1 MPVSLAEIVAS
12 PGSSA
17 ALGVSVWVLAA
28 LVLAAF
34 VAGWVDSVVGGGGL
48 IQLPALVIALPA
60 EASTAEVLGTNK
72 LSSVAGT
79 LVATLTY
86 LRKIRVPV
94 GMVLPLVV
102 AAFVGSAAG
111 SSVARFIPKDLLTP
125 IVLVAVVAVGAY
137 TYLKPTLGRVHEER
151 HSGWDRAWRSAL
163 IGVVIGFYDGV
174 LGPGTGSFFVIAI
187 VAFLGF
193 GFLQGTVAA
202 KLANLTTN
210 IASILVFGIHGEV
223 LWIIGGCMAVA
234 NLTGGFLGAKMAMR
248 HGNEFIRRVFL
259 VVIGILAAR
268 LAWETAT
275 QWL

>member
-1 MPVSLAEIVAS
+1 MPQTFAQL
-12 PGSSA
+12 SA
-17 ALGVSVWVLAA
+17 APVLGISVWVLAA

-48 IQLPALVIALPA
+48 IQLPALVIALPTDA
-60 EASTAEVLGTNK
+60 TTPEILGTNK

-94 GMVLPLVV
+94 AMVAPLIL
-102 AAFVGSAAG
+102 AAFAGSATG
-111 SSVARFIPKDLLTP
+111 SSVARFIPKELLTP
-125 IVLVAVVAVGAY
+125 IVLVAVIVVGAY
-137 TYLKPTLGRVHEER
+137 TWLRPNMGRTHEER
-151 HSGWDRAWRSAL
+151 YSGWARAWRSAL
-163 IGVVIGFYDGV
+163 IGLVVGFYDGI

-210 IASILVFGIHGEV
+210 IASILVFGLHGEL
-223 LWIIGGCMAVA
+223 LWLIGGCMAVA
-234 NLTGGFLGAKMAMR
+234 NLAGGFLGAWMAIR
-248 HGNEFIRRVFL
+248 HGNEFIRTVFL
-259 VVIGILAAR
+259 LVITILGVR
-268 LAWETAT
+268 LAWDTVSM
-275 QWL
+275 WM

>member
-1 MPVSLAEIVAS
+1 MPQSLAGLTAS
-12 PGSSA
+12 PAVGI
-17 ALGVSVWVLAA
+17 SVWVLAA

-48 IQLPALVIALPA
+48 IQLPALVVGLPA
-60 EASTAEVLGTNK
+60 DASTPEILGTNK

-79 LVATLTY
+79 LVASATY
-86 LRKIRVPV
+86 LRRIRVPV

-102 AAFVGSAAG
+102 AAFAGSAAG
-111 SSVARFIPKDLLTP
+111 SSVARFIPRDLLTP
-125 IVLVAVVAVGAY
+125 VVLAAVIVVGAY
-137 TYLKPTLGRVHEER
+137 TWFRPTMGRTHENR
-151 HSGWDRAWRSAL
+151 YTGWARIWRSAL
-163 IGVVIGFYDGV
+163 IGLVIGFYDGV

-234 NLTGGFLGAKMAMR
+234 NLTGGFIGAKMAMR
-248 HGNEFIRRVFL
+248 HGNEFIRVVFL
-259 VVIGILAAR
+259 VVIGILAVK
-268 LAWETAT
+268 LAWDTVVLWT
-275 QWL
+275 

>member
-1 MPVSLAEIVAS
+1 MSLASVA
-12 PGSSA
+12 PDLA
-17 ALGVSVWVLAA
+17 FGVSVWVLVA

-48 IQLPALVIALPA
+48 IQLPALVIGLPA
-60 EASTAEVLGTNK
+60 DASTPEILGTNK

-94 GMVLPLVV
+94 GMVLPLMA
-102 AAFVGSAAG
+102 AAFAGSAAG
-111 SSVARFIPKDLLTP
+111 SSIARFIPKELLTP
-125 IVLVAVVAVGAY
+125 IVLVAVVTVGAY
-137 TYLKPTLGRVHEER
+137 TWFRPALGRTHENR
-151 HSGWDRAWRSAL
+151 HVGWSRAWRSAL
-163 IGVVIGFYDGV
+163 IGLVIGFYDGV

-187 VAFLGF
+187 VAVLGF

-234 NLTGGFLGAKMAMR
+234 NLAGGFLGAQMAIR
-248 HGNEFIRRVFL
+248 HGNEFIRKVFL
-259 VVIGILAAR
+259 VVISVLAVK
-268 LAWETAT
+268 LAWDTVA
-275 QWL
+275 QWT

>member
-1 MPVSLAEIVAS
+1 MPQSFAQLA
-12 PGSSA
+12 SSA
-17 ALGVSVWVLAA
+17 AIGVPVWVLAA

-60 EASTAEVLGTNK
+60 DASTPEILGTNK

-86 LRKIRVPV
+86 LRKIRVPLA
-94 GMVLPLVV
+94 MVAPLVV
-102 AAFVGSAAG
+102 AAFAGSAAG

-125 IVLVAVVAVGAY
+125 LVLVAVVVVGAY
-137 TYLKPTLGRVHEER
+137 TWFKPALGRVHAER
-151 HSGWDRAWRSAL
+151 HGGWARAWRSAL
-163 IGVVIGFYDGV
+163 IGLVVGFYDGV

-210 IASILVFGIHGEV
+210 LASILVFGLHGEL
-223 LWIIGGCMAVA
+223 LWLIGGCMAVA
-234 NLTGGFLGAKMAMR
+234 NLAGGFLGARMAMR

-259 VVIGILAAR
+259 LVITVLAVR
-268 LAWETAT
+268 LAWETFSM
-275 QWL
+275 WV

>member
-1 MPVSLAEIVAS
+1 MPVSLAGLAAS
-12 PGSSA
+12 PAMGI
-17 ALGVSVWVLAA
+17 SVWVLAA

-48 IQLPALVIALPA
+48 IQLPALVLGLPA
-60 EASTAEVLGTNK
+60 DASTPEILGTNK

-102 AAFVGSAAG
+102 AAFAGSAAG

-137 TYLKPTLGRVHEER
+137 TWFRPAMGRVHEDR
-151 HSGWDRAWRSAL
+151 HTGWSRTWRSAL

-223 LWIIGGCMAVA
+223 LWLIGGCMAVA
-234 NLTGGFLGAKMAMR
+234 NLTGGFLGARMAMR
-248 HGNEFIRRVFL
+248 HGNEFIRTVFL
-259 VVIGILAAR
+259 VVISILAAK
-268 LAWETAT
+268 LAWDTVA
-275 QWL
+275 QWT

>member
-1 MPVSLAEIVAS
+1 MPQSLAGLAAS
-12 PGSSA
+12 PA
-17 ALGVSVWVLAA
+17 VGVSVWVLAA

-48 IQLPALVIALPA
+48 IQLPALVVGLPA
-60 EASTAEVLGTNK
+60 DASTPEILGTNK

-102 AAFVGSAAG
+102 AAFAGSAAG
-111 SSVARFIPKDLLTP
+111 SSVARFIPRDLLTP
-125 IVLVAVVAVGAY
+125 VVLVAVVTVGAY
-137 TYLKPTLGRVHEER
+137 TWFRPTMGRTHEDR
-151 HSGWDRAWRSAL
+151 HTGWARTWRSAL

-210 IASILVFGIHGEV
+210 IASILVFGLHGEV

-234 NLTGGFLGAKMAMR
+234 NLTGGYIGARMAMR
-248 HGNEFIRRVFL
+248 HGNEFIRVVFL
-259 VVIGILAAR
+259 VVIGILAVK
-268 LAWETAT
+268 LAWDTVV
-275 QWL
+275 QWT

>member
-1 MPVSLAEIVAS
+1 MPQSLAGLAAS
-12 PGSSA
+12 PAVGI
-17 ALGVSVWVLAA
+17 SVWVLAA

-60 EASTAEVLGTNK
+60 DASTPEILGTNK

-86 LRKIRVPV
+86 LRTIRVPV

-102 AAFVGSAAG
+102 AAFAGSAAG

-125 IVLVAVVAVGAY
+125 VVLVAVVAVGAY

-151 HSGWDRAWRSAL
+151 HSGWSRAWRSGL

-210 IASILVFGIHGEV
+210 LASILVFGIHGEV
-223 LWIIGGCMAVA
+223 LWVLGGCVAIA
-234 NLTGGFLGAKMAMR
+234 NLAGGFIGAKMAMR
-248 HGNEFIRRVFL
+248 HGNEFIRTVFL
-259 VVIGILAAR
+259 VVIGVLAIK
-268 LAWETAT
+268 LAWDTVA
-275 QWL
+275 QWTG

>member
-1 MPVSLAEIVAS
+1 MPLSLAEFAAS
-12 PGSSA
+12 PA
-17 ALGVSVWVLAA
+17 IGVSVWVLAA

-48 IQLPALVIALPA
+48 IQLPALVIALPSDA
-60 EASTAEVLGTNK
+60 TTPEVLGTNK

-79 LVATLTY
+79 LVATATY

-94 GMVLPLVV
+94 AMVLPLVV

-111 SSVARFIPKDLLTP
+111 SSVARFIPKEALTP
-125 IVLVAVVAVGAY
+125 IVLLAVVAVGAY
-137 TYLKPTLGRVHEER
+137 TYFKPAMGRTHEER
-151 HSGWDRAWRSAL
+151 YTGWARTWRSAL
-163 IGVVIGFYDGV
+163 IGVVVGFYDGI

-210 IASILVFGIHGEV
+210 IASILVFGLHGEL
-223 LWIIGGCMAVA
+223 LWIIGGCMAAA
-234 NLTGGFLGAKMAMR
+234 NLVGGFLGARMAMR
-248 HGNEFIRRVFL
+248 HGNEFIRTVFL
-259 VVIGILAAR
+259 VVITILAVR
-268 LAWETAT
+268 LAWDTAA
-275 QWL
+275 QWWW

>member
-1 MPVSLAEIVAS
+1 MPSSIAVAAAS
-12 PGSSA
+12 P

-28 LVLAAF
+28 LIVAAF

-60 EASTAEVLGTNK
+60 DATTPEVLGTNK

-86 LRKIRVPV
+86 LRKVRVPV
-94 GMVLPLVV
+94 AMVLPLVV
-102 AAFVGSAAG
+102 AAFVGSAGG
-111 SSVARFIPKDLLTP
+111 SSVARFIPKEFLTP
-125 IVLVAVVAVGAY
+125 VVLVAVVVVGAY
-137 TYLKPTLGRVHEER
+137 TYAKPTMGRVHEER
-151 HSGWDRAWRSAL
+151 HTGWARTWRSAL

-210 IASILVFGIHGEV
+210 IASILVFGVHGEV

-234 NLTGGFLGAKMAMR
+234 NLAGGFIGARMAMR
-248 HGNEFIRRVFL
+248 HGNEFIRTVFL
-259 VVIGILAAR
+259 VVISILAVR
-268 LAWETAT
+268 LAWDTVA

>member
-1 MPVSLAEIVAS
+1 MPQSLAGLAAS
-12 PGSSA
+12 PAVGI
-17 ALGVSVWVLAA
+17 SVWVLAA

-60 EASTAEVLGTNK
+60 DASTPEILGTNK

-86 LRKIRVPV
+86 LRTIRVPV

-102 AAFVGSAAG
+102 AAFAGSAAG
-111 SSVARFIPKDLLTP
+111 SSVARFIPKDLLP
-125 IVLVAVVAVGAY
+125 PVVLVAVVAVGAY

-151 HSGWDRAWRSAL
+151 HSGWSRAWRSGL

-210 IASILVFGIHGEV
+210 LASILVFGIHGEV
-223 LWIIGGCMAVA
+223 LWVLGGCMAIA
-234 NLTGGFLGAKMAMR
+234 NLAGGFIGAKMAMR
-248 HGNEFIRRVFL
+248 HGNEFIRTVFL
-259 VVIGILAAR
+259 VVIGVLAIK
-268 LAWETAT
+268 LAWDTVA
-275 QWL
+275 QWTG

>member
-1 MPVSLAEIVAS
+1 MPQTFAQLAAA
-12 PGSSA
+12 P

-28 LVLAAF
+28 LVVAAF
-34 VAGWVDSVVGGGGL
+34 IAGWVDSVVGGGGL
-48 IQLPALVIALPA
+48 IQLPALVIALPVDT
-60 EASTAEVLGTNK
+60 STPEVLGTNK

-79 LVATLTY
+79 LVATATY
-86 LRKIRVPV
+86 LRKIQVPV
-94 GMVLPLVV
+94 AMVAPLIA

-125 IVLVAVVAVGAY
+125 IVLVAVVVVGAY
-137 TYLKPTLGRVHEER
+137 TWLRPNMGRTHEER
-151 HSGWDRAWRSAL
+151 FSGWARTWRSAL
-163 IGVVIGFYDGV
+163 IGLVVGFYDGI

-223 LWIIGGCMAVA
+223 LWLIGGCMAIA
-234 NLTGGFLGAKMAMR
+234 NLAGGFLGAKMAMR
-248 HGNEFIRRVFL
+248 YGNDFIRKVFL
-259 VVIGILAAR
+259 LVITILGAR
-268 LAWETAT
+268 LAWDTVSM
-275 QWL
+275 WV

>member
-1 MPVSLAEIVAS
+1 MPQSLAGLAAS
-12 PGSSA
+12 P
-17 ALGVSVWVLAA
+17 ALGISLWVLVS

-60 EASTAEVLGTNK
+60 DASTPEILGTNK

-79 LVATLTY
+79 LVASLTY

-102 AAFVGSAAG
+102 AAFAGSAAG
-111 SSVARFIPKDLLTP
+111 SSVARFIPRDLLTP
-125 IVLVAVVAVGAY
+125 VVLVAVVAVGAY
-137 TYLKPTLGRVHEER
+137 TWFRPTMGRTHEDR
-151 HSGWDRAWRSAL
+151 YTGWARTWRSAL
-163 IGVVIGFYDGV
+163 IGVLIGFYDGV

-210 IASILVFGIHGEV
+210 VASILVFGIHGEV

-234 NLTGGFLGAKMAMR
+234 NLTGGYIGARMAMR
-248 HGNEFIRRVFL
+248 HGNEFIRVVFL
-259 VVIGILAAR
+259 VVIGILAVK
-268 LAWETAT
+268 LAWDTVV
-275 QWL
+275 QWT

>member
-1 MPVSLAEIVAS
+1 MPQSLAGLAAS
-12 PGSSA
+12 PAVGI
-17 ALGVSVWVLAA
+17 SVWVLAA

-60 EASTAEVLGTNK
+60 DASTPEILGTNK

-86 LRKIRVPV
+86 LRTIRVPV

-102 AAFVGSAAG
+102 AAFAGSAAG

-125 IVLVAVVAVGAY
+125 VVLVAVVAVGAY

-151 HSGWDRAWRSAL
+151 HSGWSRAWRSGL

-210 IASILVFGIHGEV
+210 LASILVFGIHGEV
-223 LWIIGGCMAVA
+223 LWVLGGCMAIA
-234 NLTGGFLGAKMAMR
+234 NLAGGFIGAKMAMR
-248 HGNEFIRRVFL
+248 HGNEFIRTVFL
-259 VVIGILAAR
+259 VVIGVLAIK
-268 LAWETAT
+268 LAWDTVA
-275 QWL
+275 QWTG

>member
-1 MPVSLAEIVAS
+1 MPQTFAQLAAG
-12 PGSSA
+12 P
-17 ALGVSVWVLAA
+17 ALGISVWVFAA

-60 EASTAEVLGTNK
+60 DASTPEVLGTNK

-79 LVATLTY
+79 FVATLTY

-94 GMVLPLVV
+94 AMVAPLIV

-111 SSVARFIPKDLLTP
+111 SSVARFIPKELLTP
-125 IVLVAVVAVGAY
+125 IVLIAVIVVGAY
-137 TYLKPTLGRVHEER
+137 TWLRPNMGRTHEER
-151 HSGWDRAWRSAL
+151 YGGWARAWRSAL
-163 IGVVIGFYDGV
+163 IGLIVGFYDGM

-210 IASILVFGIHGEV
+210 IASILVFGLHGEL
-223 LWIIGGCMAVA
+223 LWLIGGCMAVA
-234 NLTGGFLGAKMAMR
+234 NLTGGFIGARMAMR
-248 HGNEFIRRVFL
+248 HGNEFIRTVFL
-259 VVIGILAAR
+259 VVISILAAK
-268 LAWETAT
+268 LAWDTVAQST
-275 QWL
+275 

>member
-1 MPVSLAEIVAS
+1 MPQSLAGLAAS
-12 PGSSA
+12 PAVGI
-17 ALGVSVWVLAA
+17 SVWVLAA

-34 VAGWVDSVVGGGGL
+34 VAGWVDSVVGGRGL

-60 EASTAEVLGTNK
+60 DASTPEILGTNK

-86 LRKIRVPV
+86 LRTIRVPV

-102 AAFVGSAAG
+102 AAFAGSAAG

-125 IVLVAVVAVGAY
+125 VVLVAVVAVGAY

-151 HSGWDRAWRSAL
+151 HSGWSRAWRSGL

-210 IASILVFGIHGEV
+210 LASILVFGIHGEV
-223 LWIIGGCMAVA
+223 LWVLGGCMAIA
-234 NLTGGFLGAKMAMR
+234 NLAGGFIGAKMAMR
-248 HGNEFIRRVFL
+248 HGNEFIRTVFL
-259 VVIGILAAR
+259 VVIGVLAIK
-268 LAWETAT
+268 LAWDTVA
-275 QWL
+275 QWTG